1 MGQEKSVPIR
11 CNTTCHKYSSSIK
24 KSDSLSASTL
34 NLKSDPISKFHKT
47 APSPSTRSPSRNT
60 AKSTKSSQS
69 TKSTHHSSHHRHTAT
84 RKTSSPSSSSSCPYK
99 SNTKKKLTSGTAT
112 CTIII
117 IQFRHCRR
125 QPNCNYFTFSAGS

>member
-24 KSDSLSASTL
+24 KSDSLLASTL
-34 NLKSDPISKFHKT
+34 NLKSDPNSKFHKI
-47 APSPSTRSPSRNT
+47 APSPSTRSSSRNT
-60 AKSTKSSQS
+60 TKSTKSSQS
-69 TKSTHHSSHHRHTAT
+69 TKTTHHSSHHRHSAT
-84 RKTSSPSSSSSCPYK
+84 RQTSSPSSSSCPYK
-99 SNTKKKLTSGTAT
+99 SNTKKKITSGNPT

-125 QPNCNYFTFSAGS
+125 QPNCNYFTYSTGS